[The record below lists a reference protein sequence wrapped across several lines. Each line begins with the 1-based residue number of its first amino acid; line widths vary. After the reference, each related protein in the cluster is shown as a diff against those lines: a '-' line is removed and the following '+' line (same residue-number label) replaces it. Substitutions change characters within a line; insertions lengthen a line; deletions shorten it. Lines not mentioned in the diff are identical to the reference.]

1 MAKKFTAV
9 ISNYAPRG
17 NHNALRLAEEVSG
30 LVDEVFIVVND
41 DNCKALSI
49 REGSQTVIRRP
60 NIGMNIGAWS
70 AAIAYCDSNSDV
82 IFLQDEC
89 RVVNPN
95 FVERYQRFFANK
107 KVGMVGESLNLKWN
121 RSWDAM
127 AKSPLNYWLT
137 EEGRYEKRID
147 FYLRCLR
154 SWNIDLGSGGLHL
167 RALIWSFSSDAL
179 RKIQRFPQGRK
190 KEECIAAEVAV
201 SKLVNQLG
209 FEFVQ
214 SDPTPFS
221 FFRHE
226 EWEPDGS
233 HKKLTF

>member
-1 MAKKFTAV
+1 MSKKFTAV

-17 NHNALRLAEEVSG
+17 DHYALRLAEEVHS
-30 LVDEVFIVVND
+30 LVDEVLIVIND
-41 DNCKALSI
+41 DDCDVPSI
-49 REGSQTVIRRP
+49 TEGSPIVIKRP

-70 AAIAYCDSNSDV
+70 AAISYCDPNSDV

-107 KVGMVGESLNLKWN
+107 EVGMIGESLNLKWN
-121 RSWDAM
+121 RSWDVM

-154 SWNIDLGSGGLHL
+154 SWNIDPGSGGLHL
-167 RALIWSFSSDAL
+167 RALVWSFSSGAL
-179 RKIQRFPQGRK
+179 RKIQRFPLGRS
-190 KEECIAAEVAV
+190 KEECIAAEIAV

-214 SDPTPFS
+214 SDPNAFS

-233 HKKLTF
+233 RKKLTF